1 MSDVIEVLYEVF
13 RPYRLRTAI
22 DGCLHCVT
30 AGMSEELLSTPLRQL
45 TAKQLSSFSL
55 KAMTTW
61 GTQQDF
67 KHFLPRLLELAYID
81 PLELDWLEAF
91 FGKLEMASWR
101 EWPASE
107 RMAIEEYLQQ
117 WWSTVLARPRKYAFD
132 ESADSVLCALSRT
145 GVDLQRFLDRWA
157 GDESESSLQHLCVFV
172 LNNYESIRKKQR
184 PVNSFW
190 SLGSPGENVVVSW
203 LESTVVSER
212 IRRDEDRIPSELIDV
227 LWQVDLLS
235 AENS

>member
-1 MSDVIEVLYEVF
+1 MIAIIDVLYEVLA
-13 RPYRLRTAI
+13 PYRLGTAI
-22 DGCLHCVT
+22 DGCEHCVT
-30 AGMSEELLSTPLRQL
+30 AGMSEDLLSTPLRQL
-45 TAKQLSSFSL
+45 TAEQLSNFSL

-101 EWPASE
+101 EWPAPE
-107 RMAIEEYLQQ
+107 RRAIEEYLQQ
-117 WWSTVLARPRKYAFD
+117 WWIAVLARPRMYAFD
-132 ESADSVLCALSRT
+132 ESADSVLCAISRT
-145 GVDLQRFLDRWA
+145 GVDLQPYLDRWA
-157 GDESESSLQHLCVFV
+157 GAESENSLQHLCVFV
-172 LNNYESIRKKQR
+172 LNNYESLRKKQR

-190 SLGSPGENVVVSW
+190 SHGSPSEDVVVSW
-203 LESTVVSER
+203 LQSTAVSER
-212 IRRDEDRIPSELIDV
+212 IRRDEDRIPSDLIDA

-235 AENS
+235 GKNS